1 MKLADF
7 FKRAVKAGRLKQ
19 KGWIISAFSV
29 TRNGGENVIVQPW
42 DIRYEENDSGQL
54 EIAFYGEDATSVDI
68 DDFEFSPEELNPP
81 FQFREKLN
89 IDKEVMPN
97 ISGNTLKT
105 TYGNVIAN
113 WLLCV
118 YPFGSKIPYF
128 EGKFGV
134 KDVEGYIE
142 RMLTSD
148 NGEGERDPSKI
159 YVDEYNK
166 FRKAAGLIDGLSQ
179 LCVPSATRKTLTR
192 HPDAEKLRA
201 ELLEKYK
208 DQLHDPAVVAKI
220 DKALVDLDKEWL
232 KGDRS
237 EGFFIKAKSLNVV
250 RKKAH
255 YSMGLDQSFSE
266 SSEADFIP
274 GSLSDGWDIDK
285 LPTMASSLREG
296 SFDRGAQTALGGE
309 AVKFILRVMQN
320 ALVEGEDCGSK
331 IGVKTQVTE
340 ANKKQMLGNNIIS
353 GGSVVKI
360 TEENVDKYVGKTVNM
375 RTPLFCRTKRD
386 SFCKTCIG
394 DRYGSHPTGL
404 ATAASAVGSAFMMS
418 FMRSMHG
425 KSLQTVKYDFTKHMS

>member
-7 FKRAVKAGRLKQ
+7 FKNAVKAGRLKQ
-19 KGWIISAFSV
+19 KGWIIAAFSV
-29 TRNGGENVIVQPW
+29 TKSNEENPVIQPW
-42 DIRYEENDSGQL
+42 DIYYSENDSGQL
-54 EIAFYGEDATSVDI
+54 QITFVGEDSMPVDI
-68 DDFEFSPEELNPP
+68 DDYEFSPEELNPP
-81 FQFREKLN
+81 YRFREKLT
-89 IDKEVMPN
+89 IDKSIMPN
-97 ISGNTLKT
+97 IEGDKLKT

-118 YPFGSKIPYF
+118 YPFGDKIPYF
-128 EGKFGV
+128 EGKFKV
-134 KDVEGYIE
+134 TQVEGYIE
-142 RMLTSD
+142 KLLTTD
-148 NGEGERDPSKI
+148 DGGERDPSKI
-159 YVDEYNK
+159 YIDEYNK
-166 FRKAAGLIDGLSQ
+166 FRRAAGLLDGLSQ

-208 DQLHDPAVVAKI
+208 DKLHDPATVAKI
-220 DKALVDLDKEWL
+220 DEALVNLDKEWL

-266 SSEADFIP
+266 SSETDFIP

-375 RTPLFCRTKRD
+375 RTPLFC
-386 SFCKTCIG
+386 
-394 DRYGSHPTGL
+394 
-404 ATAASAVGSAFMMS
+404 
-418 FMRSMHG
+418 
-425 KSLQTVKYDFTKHMS
+425 